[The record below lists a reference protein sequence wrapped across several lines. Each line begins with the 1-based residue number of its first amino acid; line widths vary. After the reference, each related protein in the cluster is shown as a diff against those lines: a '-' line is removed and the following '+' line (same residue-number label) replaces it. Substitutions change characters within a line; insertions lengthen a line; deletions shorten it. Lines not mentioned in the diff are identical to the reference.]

1 LPEVPVVLAIDD
13 EEPVLALI
21 SDALREGGF
30 EVMEARSGDEAVTA
44 LTRATYSA
52 LVTDIN
58 LKGEISGWE
67 IAKQAREINPNV
79 AVVYASGGTAD
90 EWASQGVP
98 NSIFLEKPF
107 APAQVVTAVSQLL
120 NTGTPT

>member
-1 LPEVPVVLAIDD
+1 LPEVPVVLAVDD

>member
-1 LPEVPVVLAIDD
+1 MPVVLAVDD

-30 EVMEARSGDEAVTA
+30 EVMEARSGDEAVIA
-44 LTRATYSA
+44 LKRALLNYSA

-58 LKGEISGWE
+58 LKGEVSGWE
-67 IAKQAREINPNV
+67 VAKQAREINPNI

-90 EWASQGVP
+90 EWASRGVP